1 MIWILYILCLVIL
14 FVAAVKMSLMP
25 LKMSISWVIFWGV
38 TGFATTMFF
47 AGLSR
52 QETFALLNVVNISTL
67 EFVELMIMLGYI
79 FSGGIARKILNYYP
93 GLMMIAPVSV
103 LSFLLLGLFPG
114 MEFALTGVFSG
125 CISAAVM
132 AALIMALR
140 SFSANTNLLYK
151 TVLAAILI
159 NILIFGLT

>member
-1 MIWILYILCLVIL
+1 MIWILSLSCIMIL

-25 LKMSISWVIFWGV
+25 LKMSMPWVIFWGV
-38 TGFATTMFF
+38 TGFATTMLF
-47 AGLSR
+47 ANLSR
-52 QETFALLNVVNISTL
+52 QQTFAILNIPNISTL

-79 FSGGIARKILNYYP
+79 FSGGVVRKILDYYP

-103 LSFLLLGLFPG
+103 ISFLLLGLFPG
-114 MEFALTGVFSG
+114 MEFAQTGVISG
-125 CISAAVM
+125 AVSAIVPAV
-132 AALIMALR
+132 LIMALR
-140 SFSANTNLLYK
+140 SFSSNINLLYK